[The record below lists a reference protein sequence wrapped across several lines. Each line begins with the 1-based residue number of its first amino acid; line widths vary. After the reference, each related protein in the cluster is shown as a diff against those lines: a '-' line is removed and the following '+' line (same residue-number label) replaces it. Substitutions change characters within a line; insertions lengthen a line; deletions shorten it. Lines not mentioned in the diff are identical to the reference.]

1 MTETKGQVSQRVTAQ
16 GEKQRQSSSWKLLE
30 TQLGEGSLGSKSGR
44 NLLILYADG
53 NKPKEGGH
61 LEVQEEELKAKQRQ
75 AG

>member
-1 MTETKGQVSQRVTAQ
+1 MTETKRQVSQRVTAQ

-44 NLLILYADG
+44 NLLILHADG
-53 NKPKEGGH
+53 NKPKD
-61 LEVQEEELKAKQRQ
+61 LEVLEEEVKAKQRQ